1 MIDLLDI
8 KLSQLL
14 PASFEDE
21 KLQALNNVI
30 TYSLRLLQ
38 KYIEN
43 VNFTVN
49 LDNVSEN
56 IIDYLACEYR
66 TPYYDDTFDLQMK
79 RNLVKATML
88 VFQKKGTPG
97 VIKEYL
103 KLLSNEVDVVEW
115 DKYDGEPYN
124 FKIFITVPNNSE
136 ITEEMVA
143 DIREKIEKLKN
154 LRSTLDEV
162 DLLKKLENEKTL
174 AVVTGSCFATQKNIK
189 DAESYSDAMATF
201 KPLVYKNSLLTAGE
215 KFIIQEVQNGI

>member
-38 KYIEN
+38 KYIDN

-66 TPYYDDTFDLQMK
+66 TPYYDDTFDLKMK

-115 DKYDGEPYN
+115 DKYDGDPYN

-136 ITEEMVA
+136 ITEEMVV
-143 DIREKIEKLKN
+143 DICEKIEKLKN
-154 LRSTLDEV
+154 LRSNLEEV

-174 AVVTGSCFATQKNIK
+174 AVVTGSCFTTQKNIE

-201 KPLVYKNSLLTAGE
+201 KPLAYKNSLLTAGE